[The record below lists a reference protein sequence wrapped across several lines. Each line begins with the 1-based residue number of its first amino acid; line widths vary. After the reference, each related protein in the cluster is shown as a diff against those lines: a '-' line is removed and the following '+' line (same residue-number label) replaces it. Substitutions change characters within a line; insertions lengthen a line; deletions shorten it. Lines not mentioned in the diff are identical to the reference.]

1 MDARAVTFASVIRS
15 RALWIVALLLFIAL
29 PGWAQA
35 DLQPEVVTV
44 TAADGLVLVGDFYRV
59 PGATEP
65 RPTVILLHM
74 LSGDRSQWL
83 PLIPALLAADF
94 HVLTFDLRGHGE
106 TRGIR
111 DLALSI
117 DDTRFWFDWL
127 REQPEV
133 RADALALVGASY
145 GTVPALGSC
154 APEPGCLTSILI
166 SPGDFP
172 LLDEA
177 VYASMSERSVLFMV
191 GRDDNVIYD
200 TRRMFGRVVGEGA
213 MYIYP
218 SSIHGTAM
226 FLSRSP
232 HRETATALVIG
243 WLVDHLP

>member
-65 RPTVILLHM
+65 RPTVILLHG
-74 LSGDRSQWL
+74 SGSFRAEWNHFIA
-83 PLIPALLAADF
+83 PLLDAGF
-94 HVLTFDLRGHGE
+94 HVLNVDQRGHGE
-106 TRGIR
+106 TGGRR
-111 DLALSI
+111 DLGRMI
-117 DDTRFWFDWL
+117 DDMAHWFAWL
-127 REQPEV
+127 REQPDV
-133 RADALALVGASY
+133 QADALAAVGSSM
-145 GTVPALGSC
+145 GTVPALGGC
-154 APEPGCLTSILI
+154 AVEPACYTAIMV

-172 LLDEA
+172 LLTDE
-177 VYASMSERSVLFMV
+177 VYAQLGDRSILFMV

-200 TRRMFGRVVGEGA
+200 TRRMFGRAVGEGA